1 MKKKKLTNNK
11 KGLGESTVLNRT
23 YFYGFKK
30 QFMESAT
37 NNGMK
42 VMKGHFILAI
52 KSMYK
57 SVYRHW

>member
-1 MKKKKLTNNK
+1 MEKKKLTNNK

-42 VMKGHFILAI
+42 VMKGHFIF
-52 KSMYK
+52 SY
-57 SVYRHW
+57 